1 MLCCMHKNAFI
12 KLISIQNSRSNA
24 KKMKNRDLCTQK
36 KNETRFCMHTR
47 VAEIFTRKSLQN
59 EFMTND
65 SFMRCDFSFYS
76 VKIRNGLFSRL
87 YFGMCD
93 MCCHVFIKINAKK
106 KSPFFGRFVSIHIQ
120 ILSR

>member
-1 MLCCMHKNAFI
+1 MPSSSLFLFKI
-12 KLISIQNSRSNA
+12 VVQTQ
-24 KKMKNRDLCTQK
+24 KMKNRDLCTQK

-93 MCCHVFIKINAKK
+93 MCCHVFIKRNAKK
-106 KSPFFGRFVSIHIQ
+106 NLLFSADLFLFTFKSYHDDIM
-120 ILSR
+120 LS